1 MRFPIGADTIRMWRA
16 VVFQPSS
23 GGSRRPR
30 SSPSRNRAEIMG
42 QVIVDPQELRRFAA
56 RLRVFSTEVLA
67 QMQGVQRQLA
77 ALSATWRDQEQQK
90 FTEQFE
96 QQLGTFARFV
106 EATEDYVPYLI
117 RKAER
122 VEEYQ
127 QQK

>member
-1 MRFPIGADTIRMWRA
+1 
-16 VVFQPSS
+16 
-23 GGSRRPR
+23 
-30 SSPSRNRAEIMG
+30 MG

-56 RLRVFSTEVLA
+56 RLRVFSAEVLA

-96 QQLGTFARFV
+96 LQLGTFARFV
-106 EATEDYVPYLI
+106 EETEDYVPYLI

-122 VEEYQ
+122 VEDYQ
-127 QQK
+127 QQR